1 MDNCAGEEADRESRR
16 APGDHDYH
24 TYHDYH
30 AYHAYHNYHENYHGY
45 QYHDVS

>member
-30 AYHAYHNYHENYHGY
+30 ENYDGD
-45 QYHDVS
+45 QYHGGS